1 MDQPNVV
8 TKPREPW
15 NKGKLVG
22 QKAPFKLKE
31 IWAIR
36 IRLQLAN
43 SSCEGF
49 RAPRHRRAGE
59 SQDQAAEGPCAR
71 WPSVADGEAEL
82 GIAATTV
89 FLPVPGVE
97 LVGPFPPGFQHFF
110 VLTAGVGAAAKQPD
124 AAKALIKHIAA
135 PSAAAVLKAKG
146 LEPVTR

>member
-1 MDQPNVV
+1 MLALRRDRDVAG
-8 TKPREPW
+8 REEPEATDL
-15 NKGKLVG
+15 GPE
-22 QKAPFKLKE
+22 A
-31 IWAIR
+31 
-36 IRLQLAN
+36 RLGISL
-43 SSCEGF
+43 
-49 RAPRHRRAGE
+49 RRARERRGI
-59 SQDQAAEGPCAR
+59 SLRALAR
-71 WPSVADGEAEL
+71 RLYRAHSTLVEYERGHRLAPIEVVKSYEAEL